1 MQDRIRIKKIE
12 TLSDDF
18 YVLKKVTFDYLR
30 ADGTW
35 QTQSREAYDRGNGAT
50 VLLYNKAQESVVLI
64 RQFRYPA
71 YANGYQ
77 HMLIETCAGVLE
89 EHDPETCIRKES
101 EEETGY
107 QVENVRKVFDAFM
120 SPGAVTEKLH
130 FFIAEYSP
138 DTKVGAGGGLQSDG
152 EDIEVLELPFSEA
165 LEMIQRGE
173 ICDAKTIMLLQYA
186 ALHKI
191 FDAL

>member
-12 TLSDDF
+12 TLSDNF
-18 YVLKKVTFDYLR
+18 YVLNKATFDYQR
-30 ADGTW
+30 SDGSW

-50 VLLYNKAQESVVLI
+50 VLLYNKAQRTVVLI

-71 YANGYQ
+71 YANGYEGT
-77 HMLIETCAGVLE
+77 LIETCAGVLDE
-89 EHDPETCIRKES
+89 DDPETCVRKES

-107 QVENVRKVFDAFM
+107 QVDQVRKVFEVFM

-138 DTKVGAGGGLQSDG
+138 DSRISEGGGLEDDG

-165 LEMIQRGE
+165 LQMIQRGE

-186 ALHKI
+186 ALHRI
-191 FDAL
+191 FDD